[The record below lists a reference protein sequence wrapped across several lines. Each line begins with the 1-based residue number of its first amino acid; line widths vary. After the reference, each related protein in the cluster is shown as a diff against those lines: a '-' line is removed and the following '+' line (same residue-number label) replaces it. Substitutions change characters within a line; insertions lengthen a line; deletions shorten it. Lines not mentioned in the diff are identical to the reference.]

1 MIDGITPSNDISR
14 TTAPRAPA
22 TGRPRGV
29 ESTTTAGALPASPP
43 AEVLDALD
51 TAARVLEDLRT
62 KQINLSFSTEGDGG
76 VKRVRVE
83 VRDASG
89 ALVREIPPRHLLDL
103 LAGDTRGV
111 TIDALG

>member
-1 MIDGITPSNDISR
+1 MIEGISSSNHVNRVATPRS
-14 TTAPRAPA
+14 PA
-22 TGRPRGV
+22 ADKPRGV
-29 ESTTTAGALPASPP
+29 ESPSGGAAVPDGPP

-51 TAARVLEDLRT
+51 AAARVLDDLRT
-62 KQINLSFSTEGDGG
+62 KQVNLSFSVEGEGG

-89 ALVREIPPRHLLDL
+89 ELVREIPPRHLLDL

-111 TIDALG
+111 TVDERG

>member
-1 MIDGITPSNDISR
+1 MIDGISSSNDVNR
-14 TTAPRAPA
+14 VTAPRTPA

-29 ESTTTAGALPASPP
+29 ESPTAGTGVPDTPP

-51 TAARVLEDLRT
+51 AAQQVLDDLRQ
-62 KQINLSFSTEGDGG
+62 KQVNLSFSTEGEGSL
-76 VKRVRVE
+76 KRVRVE

-89 ALVREIPPRHLLDL
+89 ELVREIPPRHLLDL

-111 TIDALG
+111 TVDERG

>member
-1 MIDGITPSNDISR
+1 MIDGISSSNDVSR
-14 TTAPRAPA
+14 VTAPRTSAPS
-22 TGRPRGV
+22 RPRGV
-29 ESTTTAGALPASPP
+29 ESPSGGVAVPDSPP

-51 TAARVLEDLRT
+51 AAARVLDDLRT
-62 KQINLSFSTEGDGG
+62 KQVNLSFSVEGEGG
-76 VKRVRVE
+76 LKRVRVE

-111 TIDALG
+111 TVDERG